1 MINKK
6 IIPMAKPIKAG
17 NQLNLPYRSFDDSID
32 GIINDQIDAAIITP
46 PAKPNNVFSN
56 FGLILSFKKK
66 THAAPN
72 VVPINGMIK
81 HNIICVIFLIL

>member
-1 MINKK
+1 
-6 IIPMAKPIKAG
+6 MAKPIKAG
-17 NQLNLPYRSFDDSID
+17 NQLNLPYWSFDDSID